1 MYAEIISIGH
11 EILMGEIVDTNAQYL
26 ASRLPSLGYEVRWM
40 HQVGDDM
47 NHLVDILKRGLDR
60 SDLVLTTGGLGPTAD
75 DLTRE
80 SIGAAVGEE
89 LSVDPEQLEILR
101 SWFLRRGR
109 EMPIRNTKQ
118 AHRIPSATVVPNPVG
133 TAPGWWVEKNGK
145 IVAAMPG
152 PPQELQV
159 MWENETSVR
168 LRGKSTGKVVLS
180 RTLKTFT
187 LSEGE
192 VDEMITPVLGLDNP
206 YVGVYAKF
214 DGIHVRII
222 ATGESDA
229 AARALLEP
237 TEARIRELLEDTIW
251 GIDDESPEERV
262 GELLK
267 QNGLT
272 LSVMESCS
280 GGLLAEKITD
290 VPGASSFFVG
300 GIVSYA
306 TEVKIASGV
315 DPSVI
320 EQYGVISPETALAM
334 AEAVRTKLNTD
345 VGIGVTGV
353 AGPDSMDDKLVGE
366 VHIGIVHPGGTRTI
380 SGSYPPRRH
389 LVRNRAAVGALL
401 GLWQELR
408 ELQ

>member
-1 MYAEIISIGH
+1 MHAEIISIGH

-40 HQVGDDM
+40 HQVGD
-47 NHLVDILKRGLDR
+47 NLGHVVDILRRSLER

-80 SIGAAVGEE
+80 SIAAALGEE
-89 LSVDPEQLEILR
+89 LYIDDEQLEILR
-101 SWFLRRGR
+101 NWFLSRGR
-109 EMPIRNTKQ
+109 EMPSRNLKQ
-118 AHRIPSATVVPNPVG
+118 AHRIASATILPNPVG
-133 TAPGWWVEKNGK
+133 TAPGWWVEKDGRM
-145 IVAAMPG
+145 IAAMPG
-152 PPQELQV
+152 PPHELQV

-168 LRGKSTGKVVLS
+168 LRGKSTGRVVLS

-192 VDEMITPVLGLDNP
+192 VDEKITPVLGQDNP

-222 ATGESDA
+222 ATGDTEA
-229 AARALLEP
+229 AALALLTP
-237 TEARIRELLEDTIW
+237 TEARIRELLDDTIW

-267 QNGLT
+267 QKGLT
-272 LSVMESCS
+272 LAVMESCS
-280 GGLLAEKITD
+280 GGLLAQKITE
-290 VPGASSFFVG
+290 VPGASTYFVG

-306 TEVKIASGV
+306 TEVKVASGV
-315 DPSVI
+315 DPAVI
-320 EQYGVISPETALAM
+320 EQYGVISAETALAM
-334 AEAVRTKLNTD
+334 AEAVRIKLNAD
-345 VGIGVTGV
+345 IGVGVTGV
-353 AGPDSMDDKLVGE
+353 AGPDSMEGKLAGE
-366 VHIGIVHPGGTRTI
+366 VHIGIAYPGGTRAI
-380 SGSYPPRRH
+380 SGSYPPQRH

-408 ELQ
+408 ALE

>member
-40 HQVGDDM
+40 HQVGDNM
-47 NHLVDILKRGLDR
+47 NHLVDILKKGLER
-60 SDLVLTTGGLGPTAD
+60 SDLILTTGGLGPTAD

-80 SIGAAVGEE
+80 SIGAAVDEE
-89 LSVDPEQLEILR
+89 LYIDPEQLEILR
-101 SWFLRRGR
+101 GWFLRRGR

-118 AHRIPSATVVPNPVG
+118 AHRIASASVVPNPVG

-168 LRGKSTGKVVLS
+168 LRGK
-180 RTLKTFT
+180 
-187 LSEGE
+187 
-192 VDEMITPVLGLDNP
+192 ITPVLGLDNP

-222 ATGESDA
+222 ATGDSDA
-229 AARALLEP
+229 AARRLLEP
-237 TEARIRELLEDTIW
+237 TEARIRELLEETIW

-267 QNGLT
+267 QKGLT

-315 DPSVI
+315 DPAVI
-320 EQYGVISPETALAM
+320 EKYGVISAETALAM